1 MLKGNY
7 TNTQNIK
14 PLLMKKE
21 GEWKSLI
28 LLWSVIILESLQS
41 LFYDW
46 KKFNGNLT
54 LAMTPE
60 MNTVGLGGLKKI
72 IEIICTNYLAGK
84 NENYITH
91 RRQKPSRIFGI

>member
-1 MLKGNY
+1 
-7 TNTQNIK
+7 
-14 PLLMKKE
+14 MKKE

-60 MNTVGLGGLKKI
+60 MNTAGLAGLKKI

-84 NENYITH
+84 NEKYITH
-91 RRQKPSRIFGI
+91 TMQKKQVAFLAFNECFK